1 MDWSVLSAVAVG
13 LAILSW
19 RGAPGARLLTTP
31 PQGRSALRKAWHRR
45 RQRLL
50 GAAATAGSAL
60 LLVAGLGWWGVPVAA
75 AVGAGSYAVL
85 GRLVSAEV
93 ERRREQVVAQLP
105 QACDLLAVALEA
117 GLPLR
122 RAAEV
127 VAEAVGGAL
136 GGLLAE
142 LAAKVRLGVDEAQ
155 AWTELG
161 VAQPALSGMGREVA
175 RTIGSGVALSRSL
188 RTLGAEFRK
197 DAAAAAQVRARK
209 VGVRSVLPLMVCFLP
224 AFLLLGVV
232 PIIGGVVRHLLP

>member
-1 MDWSVLSAVAVG
+1 MVWSLFSALAAG
-13 LAILSW
+13 LAVVAW
-19 RGAPGARLLTTP
+19 RGEPGAPLRSSP
-31 PQGRSALRKAWHRR
+31 ARGRSGLREAWHRR

-50 GAAATAGSAL
+50 GAVATAASAL
-60 LLVAGLGWWGVPVAA
+60 LLVAGLGWWGVPAA
-75 AVGAGSYAVL
+75 VAVGAGSYVML
-85 GRLVSAEV
+85 GRLVSAEA
-93 ERRREQVVAQLP
+93 ERRREQTLAQLP

-122 RAAEV
+122 RAVEV
-127 VAEAVGGAL
+127 IAAAVGGPL
-136 GGLLAE
+136 GGLMAE

-161 VAQPALSGMGREVA
+161 AAQPVLSGLGREVA

-188 RTLGAEFRK
+188 RALGAEFRK

-232 PIIGGVVRHLLP
+232 PIIGGVVRMVLP